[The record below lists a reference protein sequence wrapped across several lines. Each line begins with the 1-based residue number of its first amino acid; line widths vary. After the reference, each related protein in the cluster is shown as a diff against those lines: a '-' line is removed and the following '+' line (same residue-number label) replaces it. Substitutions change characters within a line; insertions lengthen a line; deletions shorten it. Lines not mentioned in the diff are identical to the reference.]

1 MGGPGDRAPKP
12 AFSGNLNADAVPI
25 GGRPRCGSDESG
37 LGRHTA
43 PGSDEFGT
51 LTRSVAR
58 EPGDLDVA
66 LPVMV
71 SGEPPQEGENPQVG
85 ATIVEKS
92 DEVVVPKKSAKT
104 WVTPV
109 ESMEGRPE
117 AEGKSAPRN
126 ALWAQD
132 QKGTSTQAMR
142 IGQQASER
150 EVFRALPR

>member
-1 MGGPGDRAPKP
+1 MSGPGDRAPKP
-12 AFSGNLNADAVPI
+12 ASSGKVNADALPNS
-25 GGRPRCGSDESG
+25 GRPRCESDESG

-85 ATIVEKS
+85 AIIVEKS
-92 DEVVVPKKSAKT
+92 DEVIVPKKSAKT

-109 ESMEGRPE
+109 ESMEGWRKASCTKRRPGRHRVE
-117 AEGKSAPRN
+117 SLVRSWP
-126 ALWAQD
+126 
-132 QKGTSTQAMR
+132 TCTCTTCS
-142 IGQQASER
+142 
-150 EVFRALPR
+150 